1 VRWVC
6 LTACAPPCSYASSN
20 MDGIPSGTLRYLLS
34 NEDSSSQY
42 YDDTSEVGVNG
53 TVSGF
58 TSIYI
63 TKEEMTV
70 RFHNQDG
77 AVLYTSSVPPRDLAN
92 LPPGGG
98 TGNSAGGGKSVLN
111 TRFVIGIC
119 LGLGAYFLLAKK
131 P

>member
-1 VRWVC
+1 VRCTC
-6 LTACAPPCSYASSN
+6 LTALSPPYSYASSN
-20 MDGIPSGTLRYLLS
+20 IDGIPSGTLRYLLS

-63 TKEEMTV
+63 TKAEMTV

-77 AVLYTSSVPPRDLAN
+77 AVLYTSTVPPRDLAN
-92 LPPGGG
+92 LPPGG
-98 TGNSAGGGKSVLN
+98 TGGSAGKNVLD
-111 TRFVIGIC
+111 TKYVITIC